1 MSAIGADSVLAAF
14 LLFCRI
20 GACLMLMPGFSSLR
34 VPGQVR
40 LYIAI
45 AVTLALT
52 PLLVGHTRPVV
63 TGATPLTLAM
73 LVFTELLTGALV
85 GLLAA
90 FSFLA
95 LQFMA
100 TAIATYVGFSILPG
114 LGVDAPEPE
123 PSLASVVTIAATLL
137 FFVTDLHWEVLRAL
151 VGTYSALP
159 VGGIFTIQPGLIQV
173 ADRLSETFLV
183 ALRLSGPFVVY
194 GIILN
199 LAIGI
204 TNKLTPQIP
213 VYFISLP
220 FVLAGGLFLLYF
232 TIDDMLVLFI
242 ESFARWLELGR

>member
-1 MSAIGADSVLAAF
+1 MTAIGADSVLAAF

-34 VPGQVR
+34 VPAQVR

-45 AVTLALT
+45 AVTLALA
-52 PLLVGHTRPVV
+52 PLLVGYTRPVV
-63 TGATPLTLAM
+63 AGASPLALFT

-100 TAIATYVGFSILPG
+100 TAIASYVGFSILPG
-114 LGVDAPEPE
+114 IGVDSPEPE
-123 PSLASVVTIAATLL
+123 PALASMMSIGATLL

-151 VGTYSALP
+151 AGSYAAMP
-159 VGGIFTIQPGLIQV
+159 VGGIFSIQPGLIQV

-220 FVLAGGLFLLYF
+220 FVLSGGLFLLYF
-232 TIDDMLVLFI
+232 TMDDMLALFI

>member
-34 VPGQVR
+34 VPAQVR

-52 PLLVGHTRPVV
+52 PLLAGYTRPMVA
-63 TGATPLTLAM
+63 GASPLTLTA
-73 LVFTELLTGALV
+73 LVAAELLTGALV
-85 GLLAA
+85 GLLAS

-100 TAIATYVGFSILPG
+100 TAVATYVGFSILPG
-114 LGVDAPEPE
+114 VGVDAPEPE
-123 PSLASVVTIAATLL
+123 PALASMMTLGATLL

-151 VGTYSALP
+151 VGTYSAMP
-159 VGGIFTIQPGLIQV
+159 VGGVFTIQPGLIQV
-173 ADRLSETFLV
+173 ADRLSETFLI

-242 ESFARWLELGR
+242 ESFARWLEMGR